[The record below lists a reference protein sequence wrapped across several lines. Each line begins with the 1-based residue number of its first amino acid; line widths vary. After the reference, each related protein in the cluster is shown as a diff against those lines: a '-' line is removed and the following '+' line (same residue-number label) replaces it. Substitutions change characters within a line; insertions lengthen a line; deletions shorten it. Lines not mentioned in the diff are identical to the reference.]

1 MSLTISEV
9 AKDSIDK
16 VLKLNYLGIMFTNF
30 VLDFSEETIEAL
42 IDHAKKYSK
51 TKGQDLEIRILGR
64 LDDGKYTLKQIKEEK
79 RKKAGVIFVVVN
91 YFGLKNLDE
100 VIRDN
105 GNRPIKEQFYEINLI
120 ASYDPALNHTTPPK
134 LPSYS

>member
-9 AKDSIDK
+9 AKDSIGK
-16 VLKLNYLGIMFTNF
+16 VLKLDYLGIMFTNF
-30 VLDFSEETIEAL
+30 TLDLSEKTIRAL
-42 IDHAKKYSK
+42 IDYAKEYSK
-51 TKGQDLEIRILGR
+51 TKGKDLEIRILR
-64 LDDGKYTLKQIKEEK
+64 RVDNEKDILEYIKREK
-79 RKKAGVIFVVVN
+79 REKPGAIFVIVN
-91 YFGLKNLDE
+91 YFGLQSLDE

>member
-100 VIRDN
+100 IIMGN
-105 GNRPIKEQFYEINLI
+105 GNRPRTEQFYEINLI
-120 ASYDPALNHTTPPK
+120 ACYDPVLHHTAPPK